1 MECPA
6 TPADREDSKFQE
18 LEEAKSQWM
27 DLESVVQALDQAAK
41 VDSDLNNSELK
52 SDKKYNPTRY

>member
-27 DLESVVQALDQAAK
+27 DLESVVQALDQAVK
-41 VDSDLNNSELK
+41 VDSDLISELK
-52 SDKKYNPTRY
+52 SDKKI